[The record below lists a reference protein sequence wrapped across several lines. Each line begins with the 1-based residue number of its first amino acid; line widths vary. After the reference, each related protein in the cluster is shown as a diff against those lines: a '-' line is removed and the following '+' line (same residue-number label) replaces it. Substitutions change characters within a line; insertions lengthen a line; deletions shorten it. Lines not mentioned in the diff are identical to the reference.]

1 MKRLSL
7 IAAVL
12 LLSGCLAAPQAGNA
26 EAPPL
31 AAVELA
37 DTKGEVDMTCSRD
50 ADCAVKNVGNC
61 CGYFPA
67 CVNTAHEP
75 DPEGVQEECRRK
87 GMASICG
94 FAEIAQCRCVAKQC
108 EAVAGDSVQ

>member
-26 EAPPL
+26 DEPPPG
-31 AAVELA
+31 AVELA

-67 CVNTAHEP
+67 CVNKDSPTFP
-75 DPEGVQEECRRK
+75 DLVKQQCEEQ
-87 GMASICG
+87 GMASVCG
-94 FAEIAQCRCVAKQC
+94 FREIEACMCVEGRCA
-108 EAVAGDSVQ
+108 ASSNPL